1 MQLQANSHVNFS
13 EKFPTRAWL
22 KAEKVSRDCTE
33 ITMY

>member
-1 MQLQANSHVNFS
+1 MQLRANSHVNFS
-13 EKFPTRAWL
+13 EEFPARVWL